1 MLYLGHNH
9 RDNKFIILKVTLWS
23 EIIFD
28 NWKPS
33 KSDEKCFLFQL
44 KSPFRSQDI

>member
-9 RDNKFIILKVTLWS
+9 RDNKFIILKVALWS
-23 EIIFD
+23 EIIFS
-28 NWKPS
+28 NWKPFQ
-33 KSDEKCFLFQL
+33 SDEKYFLFQL